1 VAQVVYP
8 DSRDTGGG
16 AEPVEV
22 VEDGF
27 GSQWGAVR
35 LAEHQVAGYA
45 ERGLPAGCRLKAE
58 TTRFDSPTQAWL
70 DLVFGVVMT
79 GVVLR
84 MLDRV

>member
-1 VAQVVYP
+1 MYP
-8 DSRDTGGG
+8 DSRDTGSG
-16 AEPVEV
+16 AEPVDV

-45 ERGLPAGCRLKAE
+45 ERDLLRAWCLKAE

>member
-1 VAQVVYP
+1 MNP
-8 DSRDTGGG
+8 DSRDTGSG

-45 ERGLPAGCRLKAE
+45 ERGLPAGLPFEGGDDAVR
-58 TTRFDSPTQAWL
+58 
-70 DLVFGVVMT
+70 
-79 GVVLR
+79 
-84 MLDRV
+84 